1 MRTLGIQRVGN
12 RRSRQGARVR
22 WAVLAVAVVGLVTS
36 ACGSSSSSGSS
47 TTKPTT
53 SIARHPNLRGETL
66 VIDIGSPTP
75 VLSKA
80 TAYVAVRTLK
90 SWGAQ
95 VTLDN
100 IGACGR
106 GGELVLTGRAQVTLC
121 PASVALNAGLVAFGS
136 NQPRAN
142 YLLVGKKTIGTP
154 SALTGK
160 TIGLNNP
167 TGTEATL
174 LPELERRY
182 HVTGVSTVVLG
193 TQPVLLGA
201 LASGRIDAGF
211 VLPEQWIALQKKDP
225 SLHLLSTVATALP
238 NFADSYLL
246 AQRSWLTSH
255 HALAVAMDE
264 AWLEARQVFNHDEA
278 SWVTAAQAYTS
289 GKYPVSVTRTTWQ
302 EEHAA
307 SIWPDN
313 GFGFSTT
320 ALTYNA
326 QIAYTTHAAKRLLP
340 VSQWTDEAIW
350 KDAASQVFGGNKG

>member
-1 MRTLGIQRVGN
+1 M
-12 RRSRQGARVR
+12 
-22 WAVLAVAVVGLVTS
+22 VGLVAS
-36 ACGSSSSSGSS
+36 ACGSSSSSGSISS

-53 SIARHPNLRGETL
+53 SIAGHPNLSGETL
-66 VIDIGSPTP
+66 VIDVGSPTP

-80 TAYVAVRTLK
+80 TAYVAVRILD

-106 GGELVLTGRAQVTLC
+106 GGELVITGKAQVTLC
-121 PASVALNAGLVAFGS
+121 PASVALNSGLVAFGS

-142 YLLVGKKTIGTP
+142 YLLVGKKTIETP
-154 SALTGK
+154 SALAGK
-160 TIGLNNP
+160 VVGLNNP

-174 LPELERRY
+174 LPELEHQY
-182 HVTGVSTVVLG
+182 HATGVSTVVLG

-201 LASGRIDAGF
+201 LASGRMDAGL
-211 VLPEQWIALQKKDP
+211 VLPEQWIALQKKAP
-225 SLHLLSTVATALP
+225 SLHLLATVATALP

-255 HALAVAMDE
+255 HALALAIDE
-264 AWLEARQVFNHDEA
+264 AWLQARKVFNHDEA
-278 SWVTAAQAYTS
+278 SWVAAAQAYTS
-289 GKYPVSVTRTTWQ
+289 GNYPISVAQTTWQ
-302 EEHAA
+302 EEHGA
-307 SIWPDN
+307 SVWPDD

-320 ALTYNA
+320 VLTYNA

-340 VSQWTDEAIW
+340 VSQWTDETIW
-350 KDAASQVFGGNKG
+350 KDAASQVFGSNKG